1 MYGIKNQD
9 KVNESRESKEN
20 KEYWEE
26 KVLDTETWTRMTRRE
41 YVEMQKARRHDY
53 R

>member
-1 MYGIKNQD
+1 MYETKDQV
-9 KVNESRESKEN
+9 KVNESRENEK
-20 KEYWEE
+20 YWDE

-41 YVEMQKARRHDY
+41 YIEMQKERRHDY